1 MKWLKTLQGYKR
13 TWQSYMSTQKGLHA
27 FADYGRAVLCI
38 LATVMVLAGI
48 IWAVRGLIR

>member
-1 MKWLKTLQGYKR
+1 METGR
-13 TWQSYMSTQKGLHA
+13 TEVQPDSKSEND

-38 LATVMVLAGI
+38 LATVMALAGI